1 MDRARNILV
10 TLLMLGAASAVGY
23 LFEIAG
29 FPDTS
34 IAFLFLLAVLFAA
47 WLSSSLGVGLFAS
60 IAATFVFNYFFAAPR
75 FTFAVNDPNYY
86 VTFVALIITS
96 ILVSTLTTRA
106 RKEAQLAQEREE
118 ETKSIY
124 MLTNRLSDAGTRDD
138 IVAVALAAIREG
150 LQCGCGCL
158 CLDGDGQP
166 EATYVYLPEG
176 EGSSQVRREAE
187 DPKAILYRIEH
198 LSEDHDEGEEFF
210 DWPLYGGEG
219 PLGLIRIP
227 REAASGMDEEQSRM
241 LRSMIDSIALALDRF
256 RAAEQRIQSREE
268 VSRERYRANLLRSIS
283 HDIRTPLTGII
294 GTSEI
299 LRGRLETG
307 GEEWELAGR
316 IQTDAEWLHSLVEN
330 ILGLTRLQD
339 GGVKLKKEWE
349 ALEEIIGGAVGH
361 VEQHWPDQEID
372 VNLPEELVMA
382 PMDAKL
388 IEQVV
393 INLLENAI
401 KHTGPGT
408 PVSVSLAEDPA
419 GRGAVVTVRDRGQ
432 GIRAQDLPHIFQP
445 FYTSDHRASM
455 ENRSFGLGLAICETI
470 VTAHGGTIL
479 ARNCTDGPG
488 AEFVFTLPM
497 EEEHDTES

>member
-176 EGSSQVRREAE
+176 EGSS
-187 DPKAILYRIEH
+187 
-198 LSEDHDEGEEFF
+198 
-210 DWPLYGGEG
+210 
-219 PLGLIRIP
+219 
-227 REAASGMDEEQSRM
+227 
-241 LRSMIDSIALALDRF
+241 
-256 RAAEQRIQSREE
+256 
-268 VSRERYRANLLRSIS
+268 
-283 HDIRTPLTGII
+283 
-294 GTSEI
+294 
-299 LRGRLETG
+299 
-307 GEEWELAGR
+307 
-316 IQTDAEWLHSLVEN
+316 
-330 ILGLTRLQD
+330 
-339 GGVKLKKEWE
+339 
-349 ALEEIIGGAVGH
+349 
-361 VEQHWPDQEID
+361 
-372 VNLPEELVMA
+372 
-382 PMDAKL
+382 
-388 IEQVV
+388 
-393 INLLENAI
+393 
-401 KHTGPGT
+401 
-408 PVSVSLAEDPA
+408 
-419 GRGAVVTVRDRGQ
+419 
-432 GIRAQDLPHIFQP
+432 
-445 FYTSDHRASM
+445 
-455 ENRSFGLGLAICETI
+455 
-470 VTAHGGTIL
+470 
-479 ARNCTDGPG
+479 
-488 AEFVFTLPM
+488 
-497 EEEHDTES
+497 